1 MEQCLGDKVAIEPQ
15 VMIIV
20 TGMHIF
26 TRELIRKCSS
36 VSMFIEADADVRL
49 SRRIYQDTIIRKIP
63 LDKSIKNYLDN
74 IKPNFETY
82 IEPTKK
88 FCDMVIPNF
97 GGGYSDN
104 HGDIRIMI
112 R

>member
-1 MEQCLGDKVAIEPQ
+1 MSLLLGNKVSVRKYDFMEQCLGDKVAIEPQ

-26 TRELIRKCSS
+26 TREL
-36 VSMFIEADADVRL
+36 
-49 SRRIYQDTIIRKIP
+49 IRKIP